1 MGPGTASLAHGVAQK
16 AAQNPLKAVLG
27 AVLGLVVTLFVIF
40 IVLNMVM
47 GMFSGPVNKIVGAG
61 ENVLTQGLKTVEA
74 ISPVGLIK
82 EIKFGK
88 IGNNIGNIFC
98 FDENTMVVLKDG
110 STKKMIDVKIGDVL
124 LNDSKVKGTMK
135 FSGKDI
141 KLTNYD
147 GILTTSNHHVLH
159 DGKFKRVSEVP
170 NVINNIYDNKIQYV
184 YDLETTDHRIVCLNN
199 KNEYVVYTDY
209 SEIDDEDNF
218 IERYELSILNK

>member
-1 MGPGTASLAHGVAQK
+1 MYILKSNYIMLFILSYALE
-16 AAQNPLKAVLG
+16 NPKEAI
-27 AVLGLVVTLFVIF
+27 VIG
-40 IVLNMVM
+40 IVSM
-47 GMFSGPVNKIVGAG
+47 IVGIY
-61 ENVLTQGLKTVEA
+61 LLYRIFDSI
-74 ISPVGLIK
+74 ISFISDIVGLIPD
-82 EIKFGK
+82 
-88 IGNNIGNIFC
+88 IGNSVKDTSKEAVTEIEKLSNEISQGLNNAFC

-110 STKKMIDVKIGDVL
+110 STKKIIDVKIGDVL

-159 DGKFKRVSEVP
+159 DGKFKRVSDVP
-170 NVINNIYDNKIQYV
+170 NVINNIYDNKIQFV

>member
-1 MGPGTASLAHGVAQK
+1 MGPGTAVATGMLNNPGKVFIAIIGFILTAVGFFFLIKYVFTSLLGGGTDMITSLIK
-16 AAQNPLKAVLG
+16 APG
-27 AVLGLVVTLFVIF
+27 
-40 IVLNMVM
+40 
-47 GMFSGPVNKIVGAG
+47 KI
-61 ENVLTQGLKTVEA
+61 
-74 ISPVGLIK
+74 IK

-98 FDENTMVVLKDG
+98 FDENTLVILKNG
-110 STKKMIDVKIGDVL
+110 STKKIIDVKIGDVF

-159 DGKFKRVSEVP
+159 DGKFKRVSDVP
-170 NVINNIYDNKIQYV
+170 NVINNIYDNKIQFV

>member
-1 MGPGTASLAHGVAQK
+1 
-16 AAQNPLKAVLG
+16 
-27 AVLGLVVTLFVIF
+27 
-40 IVLNMVM
+40 
-47 GMFSGPVNKIVGAG
+47 
-61 ENVLTQGLKTVEA
+61 
-74 ISPVGLIK
+74 
-82 EIKFGK
+82 
-88 IGNNIGNIFC
+88 
-98 FDENTMVVLKDG
+98 
-110 STKKMIDVKIGDVL
+110 
-124 LNDSKVKGTMK
+124 MK

-159 DGKFKRVSEVP
+159 DGKFKRVSDVP

>member
-1 MGPGTASLAHGVAQK
+1 MGPGTAIVAQT
-16 AAQNPLKAVLG
+16 AAQNPLKAV
-27 AVLGLVVTLFVIF
+27 AGLIITLFVIF
-40 IVLNMVM
+40 VFLNMVM
-47 GMFSGPVNKIVGAG
+47 GMFTGPIDSIVGAG
-61 ENVLTQGLKTVEA
+61 ENVLTQGLKSLGDF
-74 ISPVGLIK
+74 SPVRLFDK
-82 EIKFGK
+82 VKPGK
-88 IGNNIGNIFC
+88 IGNNVGRLFC

-110 STKKMIDVKIGDVL
+110 STKKIIDVKIGDVL